1 MSVERAQAINAA
13 LLLIGLIAFVAATN
27 LLQNDYLV
35 KVVMLIGMNVIL
47 AVSLALAS
55 GFTGVFSLG
64 QIGFMAIGA
73 YASALLTIPPVA
85 KSAALLP
92 GLPSWLARLDLVRS
106 MTALFAGAGASADLA
121 ESVGSALALV
131 LAALVGGLIAAGV
144 ATLVGIPLMR
154 LSGHYVAVATMG
166 FLVIVNA
173 VAINLDSITRGSRGL
188 GSIPGLSK
196 IWLVYLFVALTV
208 YVAWRIRSSPY
219 GRAMRAQRENLAA
232 ARAMGIDILRTR
244 LLAFVVGA
252 FFSAIAGALWAHMVT
267 AVAPAAFYFTYTVNV
282 IVMVVVGGM
291 GSVTGAV
298 VGAIILTLMP
308 ELLRGL
314 EGGAS
319 IGPLKLPLLFG
330 LSNIVM
336 AVAFVL
342 VMIFRRTGLFGDREL
357 PLLWVARGR
366 AKAAPLDVSP
376 LVTKET

>member
-1 MSVERAQAINAA
+1 VSSVRAQVVNGA
-13 LLLIGLIAFVAATN
+13 LMLTLLTAFVAGTSFV
-27 LLQNDYLV
+27 QNDYVV
-35 KVVMLIGMNVIL
+35 KVIMLIGMNVIL

-85 KSAALLP
+85 KSSALLP
-92 GLPSWLARLDLVRS
+92 ALPAWLARLDLVKT
-106 MTALFAGAGASADLA
+106 MAGLGTGLGLPTEGAEA
-121 ESVGSALALV
+121 VGSALALV
-131 LAALVGGLIAAGV
+131 VAALVGGLMAAGV

-154 LSGHYVAVATMG
+154 LNGHYVAVATMG

-173 VAINLDSITRGSRGL
+173 VAINLDSVTRGSRGL
-188 GSIPGLSK
+188 GSIPALSK
-196 IWLVYLFVALTV
+196 IWLVYLFVALAV

-282 IVMVVVGGM
+282 IVMVVIGGM
-291 GSVTGAV
+291 GSVSGAV
-298 VGAIILTLMP
+298 VGAILLTLLP

-357 PLLWVARGR
+357 PLVWVPRGR
-366 AKAAPLDVSP
+366 GGAAPVDVSP

>member
-1 MSVERAQAINAA
+1 MRSIVVSIFAWRE
-13 LLLIGLIAFVAATN
+13 LGTTTVAP
-27 LLQNDYLV
+27 DS
-35 KVVMLIGMNVIL
+35 IL
-47 AVSLALAS
+47 A
-55 GFTGVFSLG
+55 
-64 QIGFMAIGA
+64 
-73 YASALLTIPPVA
+73 SATQKPIQDVPP
-85 KSAALLP
+85 
-92 GLPSWLARLDLVRS
+92 R
-106 MTALFAGAGASADLA
+106 T
-121 ESVGSALALV
+121 
-131 LAALVGGLIAAGV
+131 
-144 ATLVGIPLMR
+144 
-154 LSGHYVAVATMG
+154 
-166 FLVIVNA
+166 
-173 VAINLDSITRGSRGL
+173 
-188 GSIPGLSK
+188 
-196 IWLVYLFVALTV
+196 
-208 YVAWRIRSSPY
+208 
-219 GRAMRAQRENLAA
+219 
-232 ARAMGIDILRTR
+232 RTR
-244 LLAFVVGA
+244 LLRSFEVYLEVVG
-252 FFSAIAGALWAHMVT
+252 T
-267 AVAPAAFYFTYTVNV
+267 V